1 MVDIKRLEDR
11 IKNLEYYTTLS
22 LMEVNTANMFVPDGD
37 GLNRYK
43 SGFFV
48 YNFSSFIAQENEIG
62 INNSIDRKRKE
73 VRPRHY
79 TNAVDLGLGPVT
91 NLDSTSDLNFLDDP
105 NNINITK
112 QNDIVTLRY
121 DEVVWVEQNFATRS

>member
-22 LMEVNTANMFVPDGD
+22 LMEVNTANMFIPDAD

-48 YNFSSFIAQENEIG
+48 DNFSSFIAQENKIG
-62 INNSIDRKRKE
+62 INNSIDRKFNE
-73 VRPRHY
+73 GRPLHY
-79 TNAVDLGLGPVT
+79 TN
-91 NLDSTSDLNFLDDP
+91 
-105 NNINITK
+105 K
-112 QNDIVTLRY
+112 
-121 DEVVWVEQNFATRS
+121 EVK